1 MTICAKKLDL
11 TIEITRPK
19 LHLPLKLSKKPLIWI
34 WTTTPRNS
42 KILNSLWQLNREM
55 IKQMKILMVTIPSY
69 HICPKWGSF
78 NRLME
83 LNSTFHRAKSLLLLF
98 IPGIHP
104 LWFNAWYRPILPIIL
119 KSYSIMARRLKDYKA
134 KIRTQQIC
142 FAWNFFKDKT
152 TN

>member
-19 LHLPLKLSKKPLIWI
+19 WHLPLKLSKKPLIWI
-34 WTTTPRNS
+34 WNTTPRNS

-69 HICPKWGSF
+69 HICPRWGSF

-83 LNSTFHRAKSLLLLF
+83 LNRTFHRAKSLLLLF
-98 IPGIHP
+98 IPGIRR

-119 KSYSIMARRLKDYKA
+119 KLYSIMARRLKDYKA

-142 FAWNFFKDKT
+142 FA
-152 TN
+152 